1 MPKVSVII
9 PTYNR
14 ALLIGRAIQS
24 VLNQSYEDLEIFV
37 IDDGSTDDTERVIKE
52 FQKQDKRIRCI
63 RLDENKGA
71 AAARNIGVKSAK
83 GKYIAFQ
90 DSDDEWF
97 PEKTE
102 KQVKVFENTPPEV
115 GVVYSD
121 MWRITENKKEYFYSP
136 KIMSGNKIKYKQALD
151 YGVRKIGIQTALIKK
166 ECFDKV
172 GMFDEKFPRLIDL
185 ELFIRL
191 SKHYYFYHIEEP
203 LVNYF
208 DADKGISSNTESFV
222 TAQKLIL
229 EKYFEDIQKDKK
241 MLAKHYFSIGVNL
254 CLNGDS
260 KNGRNYLIK
269 TVKAYPLNVK
279 LLLAL
284 LLSFFGEDV
293 YNKVTKIYQKIRSI
307 TGYNGKQMNPK
318 P

>member
-14 ALLIGRAIQS
+14 AQLIGRAIQS
-24 VLNQSYEDLEIFV
+24 VLNQSYKDLEIFV
-37 IDDGSTDDTERVIKE
+37 VDDGSTDDTERVIKE
-52 FQKQDKRIRCI
+52 FQKQDKRIRYI
-63 RLDENKGA
+63 RHEENKGA
-71 AAARNIGVKSAK
+71 AAARNTGVKNAK
-83 GKYIAFQ
+83 GEYIAFQ

-97 PEKTE
+97 LEKIE
-102 KQVKVFENTPPEV
+102 KQVKVFENTLPEV
-115 GVVYSD
+115 GIVYTD

-151 YGVRKIGIQTALIKK
+151 YGVMNIGIQTALIKK
-166 ECFDKV
+166 ECFNKV

-191 SKHYYFYHIEEP
+191 SKYYYFYRIDEP

-208 DADKGISSNTESFV
+208 DADKGISSNTESLV
-222 TAQKLIL
+222 TARKLIL
-229 EKYFEDIQKDKK
+229 EKYFEDIKKDKK
-241 MLAKHYFSIGVNL
+241 LLVEHYHSISVILRSIG
-254 CLNGDS
+254 DF

-279 LLLAL
+279 LLLAV
-284 LLSFFGEDV
+284 LLSFFGENV
-293 YNKVTKIYQKIRSI
+293 YNKVIKIYRKIRRI
-307 TGYNGKQMNPK
+307 TSYNG
-318 P
+318 